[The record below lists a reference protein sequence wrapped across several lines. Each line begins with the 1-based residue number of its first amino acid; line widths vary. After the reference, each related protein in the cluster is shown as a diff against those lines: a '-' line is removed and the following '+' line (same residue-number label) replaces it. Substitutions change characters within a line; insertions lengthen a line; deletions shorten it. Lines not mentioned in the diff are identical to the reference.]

1 MSITVLIA
9 ITAWSKLLIY
19 SFPWEVCREGE
30 GVTEYICLANLYI
43 YTLGSVRTAACPNVR
58 VLACGMLACSNHRGT
73 IPNATAAADIAA
85 QATKQLAAERKA
97 RSVL

>member
-1 MSITVLIA
+1 MPGRGGGNRIYMS
-9 ITAWSKLLIY
+9 SKFI
-19 SFPWEVCREGE
+19 
-30 GVTEYICLANLYI
+30 YI
-43 YTLGSVRTAACPNVR
+43 YIFGSVRTAACLNVR
-58 VLACGMLACSNHRGT
+58 VLACGMLACSNNRGT